1 MAKIID
7 FPDVKKLKEE
17 VKALREELI
26 RLAFCHDNLIAH
38 EAIRIE
44 AEYNEEFGMMEYK
57 AMNLNL
63 SVKKLKEEKRLV
75 ESFIKRAEP
84 IDFYYISNIVS
95 SKFTRDE
102 KNLRDKLTVINN
114 LRKSIKTLDV
124 SSEEFL
130 QVERYY
136 TMIIGKINPL
146 INPNISIEERDL
158 YRDAITAFI
167 NYDSDFLLEI
177 ADKVDGNYD
186 NDYCLWP
193 SDSLYAEKT
202 RLEAAIVA
210 IKEAMDEMSVTYPLN
225 LKKYIVDSK
234 DRKNKKDILNK
245 RISSLKDA
253 SRSLEEDL
261 RILLEAYN
269 D

>member
-1 MAKIID
+1 MAQIID
-7 FPDVKKLKEE
+7 FPDIDKLKEE

-26 RLAFCHDNLIAH
+26 RLAFCHDDLIAH

-44 AEYNEEFGMMEYK
+44 AEYNEEFGMIEYK
-57 AMNLNL
+57 AMNLSL
-63 SVKKLKEEKRLV
+63 TVKKLKEEKRLV

-95 SKFTRDE
+95 SKFTKDE
-102 KNLRDKLTVINN
+102 KILRDKLTVINN

-130 QVERYY
+130 EIKRSH
-136 TMIIGKINPL
+136 TRIIEKINPL
-146 INPNISIEERDL
+146 INPNISLEEWDL
-158 YRDAITAFI
+158 YKDSIAAFI

-177 ADKVDGNYD
+177 ADMVDGNYD
-186 NDYCLWP
+186 NYYYLWP
-193 SDSLYAEKT
+193 SHCLYAEKI

-210 IKEAMDEMSVTYPLN
+210 IREAMDEMSMTYPLN
-225 LKKYIVDSK
+225 LKKYLVDSK
-234 DRKNKKDILNK
+234 EHRNKKEVLKK

-253 SRSLEEDL
+253 KRSLEEDL
-261 RILLEAYN
+261 KILLEAYN
-269 D
+269 G